1 MAQTYLRDRT
11 YVGVTVDERLI
22 RELFALISAQAAVA
36 PQALVTPPNAAEGIE
51 YVVIRFDN
59 CGFRVWSVQELL
71 DHYHSADRVERLA
84 FVVESKEAVA
94 TQRVRG
100 SYAEL
105 RLDAQEGNISHLV
118 VASDDLLWVNNTYNA
133 IFVALQRA
141 RNRNPIV
148 RWPIVGHVLQL
159 AGLVLGFLVSLWAAG
174 RMAPSLA
181 IENAFIY
188 CFIFAFVF
196 TSILWSAISSLMM
209 SWLRQIFPQVRFVTT
224 KSHRSKWIV
233 QALLGA
239 LIVAILGLAADSTWR
254 WIAGLATG
262 LIRQGT

>member
-11 YVGVTVDERLI
+11 YTGITVDERLLRQI
-22 RELFALISAQAAVA
+22 YEVITAQAAVA
-36 PQALVTPPNAAEGIE
+36 PQALAIPATAVGGMHH
-51 YVVIRFDN
+51 VVIRFDN
-59 CGFRVWSVQELL
+59 CGFRVWSIDELL
-71 DHYHSADRVERLA
+71 GHYHSADRVERLA
-84 FVVESKEAVA
+84 FVVESSQAVA
-94 TQRVRG
+94 TQRGSG

-105 RLDAQEGNISHLV
+105 RLDVHEGNISHLV
-118 VASDDLLWVNNTYNA
+118 VASDDLVWVNNTFNA

-141 RNRNPIV
+141 KNHNRV
-148 RWPIVGHVLQL
+148 ARWPIVGQALQIV
-159 AGLVLGFLVSLWAAG
+159 GLVLGFLVSLWAAG

-196 TSILWSAISSLMM
+196 TSILWSAITNLLNT
-209 SWLRQIFPQVRFVTT
+209 WLRQLFPQVRFVTK
-224 KSHRSKWIV
+224 KSHSSKWLM

-239 LIVAILGLAADSTWR
+239 FVVAILGLAADSTWK
-254 WIAGLATG
+254 WIAEFATG